1 MIQANDEQAVI
12 RQLQT
17 MLRSIQ
23 IARGDVVTVPVDG
36 IYDTATRDAVE
47 QIQHEN
53 GLAVTGK
60 VDLETYNLIYGMA
73 LEADFAASEPMPLYA
88 FPKGRTLSAGEV
100 SDLVILVQVI
110 LNALTDGYDDHPHF
124 KLDGAYTDDI
134 AAAIR
139 RFQMRNGIPP
149 TGDVDKLQQIPR
161 RRRITS
167 RKSAKKGVRRKSSE
181 ESAPHRAPRF

>member
-23 IARGDVVTVPVDG
+23 IARGDVVTAPVDG

-88 FPKGRTLSAGEV
+88 FPKGRTLRAGEV

-149 TGDVDKLQQIPR
+149 TGDVDKATWNALVCNYNKYR
-161 RRRITS
+161 D
-167 RKSAKKGVRRKSSE
+167 AG
-181 ESAPHRAPRF
+181 A

>member
-60 VDLETYNLIYGMA
+60 ADLETYNLIYGMA

-88 FPKGRTLSAGEV
+88 FPKGRTLRAGEI

-149 TGDVDKLQQIPR
+149 TGDVDKATWNAL
-161 RRRITS
+161 
-167 RKSAKKGVRRKSSE
+167 VRNYNKYRD
-181 ESAPHRAPRF
+181 AGA

>member
-1 MIQANDEQAVI
+1 MIQANDEAAVV

-47 QIQHEN
+47 KIQREN
-53 GLAVTGK
+53 GLPATGSA
-60 VDLETYNLIYGMA
+60 DLETYNLIYGAA
-73 LEADFAASEPMPLYA
+73 LEADFANSAPLPLYA
-88 FPKGRTLSAGEV
+88 FPKGRTLRAGEV
-100 SDLVILVQVI
+100 SDLVILVRVI
-110 LNALTDGYDDHPHF
+110 LNALTHGYDDHTLF
-124 KLDGAYTDDI
+124 DLDGAYTDDI

-149 TGDVDKLQQIPR
+149 TGEVDKATWNAL
-161 RRRITS
+161 
-167 RKSAKKGVRRKSSE
+167 VRNYNKYRD
-181 ESAPHRAPRF
+181 AGA

>member
-1 MIQANDEQAVI
+1 MIQANDEAAVV

-23 IARGDVVTVPVDG
+23 IARGETVTVPVDG

-47 QIQHEN
+47 KIQREN
-53 GLAVTGK
+53 GLPATGSA
-60 VDLETYNLIYGMA
+60 DLETYNLIYGA
-73 LEADFAASEPMPLYA
+73 PLPLYA
-88 FPKGRTLSAGEV
+88 FPKGRTLRAGEV

-110 LNALTDGYDDHPHF
+110 LNALTHGYDDHTLF
-124 KLDGAYTDDI
+124 DLDGAYTDDI

-149 TGDVDKLQQIPR
+149 TGEVDKATWNAL
-161 RRRITS
+161 
-167 RKSAKKGVRRKSSE
+167 VRNYNKYRD
-181 ESAPHRAPRF
+181 AGA